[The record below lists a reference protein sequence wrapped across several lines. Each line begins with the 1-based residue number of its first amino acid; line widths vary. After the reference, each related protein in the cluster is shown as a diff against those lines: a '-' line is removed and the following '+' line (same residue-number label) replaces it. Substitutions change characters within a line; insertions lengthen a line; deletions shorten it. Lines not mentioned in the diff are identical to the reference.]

1 MQNNKHYFS
10 LSPLSL
16 HSSFLSPPSLP
27 LTLSPYISLCPS
39 IPFPLSTHQGRQ
51 LRGIRGLFNRPS
63 KSSVDTSCGSAL
75 RKRSISDHLLRRTAS
90 APANRRKKTK
100 MKLAESST
108 SISDRKASI
117 SDRKASI
124 SDGKDRVWAGAGAEG
139 EGSRNRERDMD
150 GVMVERRPTPLTH
163 RPISMPLERL
173 LQGQLSLCSPNEEQT
188 DLGADTLIGG

>member
-75 RKRSISDHLLRRTAS
+75 RKRSISDLLLRRTAS
-90 APANRRKKTK
+90 APTNRRKKTK

>member
-51 LRGIRGLFNRPS
+51 LRGIRGLFNRSS

-75 RKRSISDHLLRRTAS
+75 RKRSISDLLLRRTAS
-90 APANRRKKTK
+90 APTNRRKKTK

-117 SDRKASI
+117 SD
-124 SDGKDRVWAGAGAEG
+124 GKDRVGAGEG
-139 EGSRNRERDMD
+139 AGREGSKDSERDMER
-150 GVMVERRPTPLTH
+150 VMVERSPPPHAPLSH

-173 LQGQLSLCSPNEEQT
+173 LQGQLSLCSPEQEHT